1 MGKDMNI
8 KPENEDYQFMRETI
22 KKRPNDRRRL
32 FRKGLMLFIGGVFF
46 GLCAAG
52 AFAWALPEFAE
63 RFAEEKG
70 LVSAVKLTT
79 ASSDGQAETEEKENT
94 VSNTDLNTDSNT
106 DSYTDSY
113 TDIQGGI
120 GLTQDSSSFEKATD
134 PLIKYQQIYRRVL
147 DVAKKPRKAL
157 VRVTGISGHSDL
169 LDASILRYEEGEGI
183 IFLESSS
190 CIYILTNW
198 EPSEKTSSLQVT
210 FADSSTARAHLCQTD
225 DATGLSVMWVRTSEL
240 SDSTKKAISV
250 VSLAQSFVPEQAELV
265 IAIGS
270 PSGEFDGVL
279 YGIVTSTSGRFS
291 AADTE
296 YQLMITDI
304 QGCISS
310 KGVLIN
316 TKGEIVGVIKKNIR
330 EDVNVIQAFSIA
342 QLRPRIEQMINKQA
356 PRYLGIYG
364 VSIPAAKAASLG
376 ISKGIYIEKVDKD
389 SPAMAAGIQRGDI
402 ITALDGSP
410 VSDMQEYSTYLQNCE
425 NGLEISMQISR
436 YSGDGELGKV
446 ELTVKVNEK

>member
-46 GLCAAG
+46 RLCAAG

-94 VSNTDLNTDSNT
+94 VSNTDLNTDLNT

-120 GLTQDSSSFEKATD
+120 GLTQDTGSLEKDTD

-147 DVAKKPRKAL
+147 NVAKKPRKAL
-157 VRVTGISGHSDL
+157 VRVTGTSGQSDL
-169 LDASILRYEEGEGI
+169 LDASILHYEEGEGI

-250 VSLAQSFVPEQAELV
+250 VSLAQSFAPEQAEPV

-279 YGIVTSTSGRFS
+279 YGIVASTSGRFS

>member
-94 VSNTDLNTDSNT
+94 VSNTDLNTDLNT

-120 GLTQDSSSFEKATD
+120 GLTQDTGSLEKDTD

-147 DVAKKPRKAL
+147 NVAKKPRKAL
-157 VRVTGISGHSDL
+157 VRVTGTSGQSDL
-169 LDASILRYEEGEGI
+169 LDASILHYEEGEGI

-250 VSLAQSFVPEQAELV
+250 VSLAQSFAPEQAEPV

-279 YGIVTSTSGRFS
+279 FGIVTSTSGRFS
-291 AADTE
+291 AADAE

>member
-22 KKRPNDRRRL
+22 KKRPADRRRL
-32 FRKGLMLFIGGVFF
+32 LKKGLMLFIGGAFF

-52 AFAWALPEFAE
+52 AFIWALPEFAE

-79 ASSDGQAETEEKENT
+79 ASSEEQASSEEKEST
-94 VSNTDLNTDSNT
+94 VSNT
-106 DSYTDSY
+106 DSYTY
-113 TDIQGGI
+113 VQGETS
-120 GLTQDSSSFEKATD
+120 LTQDTGSLEKATD

-157 VRVTGISGHSDL
+157 VRVTGTSGQSDL
-169 LDASILRYEEGEGI
+169 LDASILHYEEGEGI

-198 EPSEKTSSLQVT
+198 EPSEKTNSLQVT

-250 VSLAQSFVPEQAELV
+250 VSLAQSFAPEQAEPV

-291 AADTE
+291 AADAE
-296 YQLMITDI
+296 YQLMTTNI

-342 QLRPRIEQMINKQA
+342 QLRSRIEQMTNKQA

-364 VSIPAAKAASLG
+364 VSIPEAKTASLG

-402 ITALDGSP
+402 ITALNGNP
-410 VSDMQEYSTYLQNCE
+410 ISDMQEYSTYLQSCE

-436 YSGDGELGKV
+436 YSGDGELGEV

>member
-94 VSNTDLNTDSNT
+94 VSNTDLNTDLNT

-120 GLTQDSSSFEKATD
+120 GLTQDTGSLEKDTD

-147 DVAKKPRKAL
+147 NVAKKPRKAL
-157 VRVTGISGHSDL
+157 VRVTGTSGQSDL
-169 LDASILRYEEGEGI
+169 LDASILHYEEGEGI

-250 VSLAQSFVPEQAELV
+250 VSLAQSFAPEQAEPV

-279 YGIVTSTSGRFS
+279 YGIVASTSGRFS
-291 AADTE
+291 AADAE

-364 VSIPAAKAASLG
+364 VSIPASKASSLG

-410 VSDMQEYSTYLQNCE
+410 VSDMQEYSTYLQSCE

>member
-22 KKRPNDRRRL
+22 KKRPADRRRL

-157 VRVTGISGHSDL
+157 VRVTGISGHPDL

-250 VSLAQSFVPEQAELV
+250 VSLAQSFAPEQAEPV

-291 AADTE
+291 AADAE

-410 VSDMQEYSTYLQNCE
+410 VSDMQEYSTYLQSCE

>member
-22 KKRPNDRRRL
+22 KKRPADRRRL

-70 LVSAVKLTT
+70 LVSAVKLTP
-79 ASSDGQAETEEKENT
+79 ASSEEQASSEEKEST
-94 VSNTDLNTDSNT
+94 VSNT
-106 DSYTDSY
+106 DSYTY
-113 TDIQGGI
+113 VQGETS
-120 GLTQDSSSFEKATD
+120 LTQDTGSLEKDTD

-157 VRVTGISGHSDL
+157 VRVTGTSGQSDL
-169 LDASILRYEEGEGI
+169 LDASILHYEEGEGI

-250 VSLAQSFVPEQAELV
+250 VSLAQSFAPENAEPV

-279 YGIVTSTSGRFS
+279 FGIVTSTSGRFS
-291 AADTE
+291 AADAK

-410 VSDMQEYSTYLQNCE
+410 VSDMQEYSTYLQSCE

>member
-8 KPENEDYQFMRETI
+8 KPENEDYQFMGETI
-22 KKRPNDRRRL
+22 KKRPADRRRL

-250 VSLAQSFVPEQAELV
+250 VSLAQSFAPEQAEPV

-291 AADTE
+291 AADAE

-410 VSDMQEYSTYLQNCE
+410 VSDMQEYSTYLQSCE

>member
-22 KKRPNDRRRL
+22 KKRPADRRRL
-32 FRKGLMLFIGGVFF
+32 LKKGLMLFIGGAFF

-52 AFAWALPEFAE
+52 AFIWALPEFAE

-70 LVSAVKLTT
+70 LVSAVKLTP
-79 ASSDGQAETEEKENT
+79 ASSEGQAASEEKEST
-94 VSNTDLNTDSNT
+94 VLNT
-106 DSYTDSY
+106 DSYTY
-113 TDIQGGI
+113 VQGETS
-120 GLTQDSSSFEKATD
+120 LTQDSGSLEKDTD
-134 PLIKYQQIYRRVL
+134 PLVKYQQIYQRVL

-157 VRVTGISGHSDL
+157 VRVTGTSGQSDL

-250 VSLAQSFVPEQAELV
+250 VSFAQSFAPEQAEPV

-291 AADTE
+291 AADAE
-296 YQLMITDI
+296 YQLMTTNI

-330 EDVNVIQAFSIA
+330 EDMNVIQAFSIA
-342 QLRPRIEQMINKQA
+342 QLRSRIEQMTNKQE

-364 VSIPAAKAASLG
+364 VSIPEAKAASLG

-410 VSDMQEYSTYLQNCE
+410 VSDMQEYSTYLQSCE

-436 YSGDGELGKV
+436 FSGDGELGEV

>member
-94 VSNTDLNTDSNT
+94 VSNTDLNTDLNT

-120 GLTQDSSSFEKATD
+120 GLTQDTGSLEKDTD

-147 DVAKKPRKAL
+147 NVAKKPRKAL
-157 VRVTGISGHSDL
+157 VRVTGTSGQSDL
-169 LDASILRYEEGEGI
+169 LDASILHYEEGEGI

-250 VSLAQSFVPEQAELV
+250 VSLAQSFVPEQAEPV

>member
-22 KKRPNDRRRL
+22 KKRPADRRRL

-94 VSNTDLNTDSNT
+94 VSNTDLNTDS
-106 DSYTDSY
+106 YTDSY

-120 GLTQDSSSFEKATD
+120 GLTQDTGSLEKDTD

-147 DVAKKPRKAL
+147 NVAKKPRKAL
-157 VRVTGISGHSDL
+157 VRVTGTSGQSDL
-169 LDASILRYEEGEGI
+169 LDASILHYEEGEGI

-250 VSLAQSFVPEQAELV
+250 VSLAQSFAPEQAEPV

-410 VSDMQEYSTYLQNCE
+410 VSDMQEYSTYLQNLRKRFGDQYADLQVQRGRRTGE
-425 NGLEISMQISR
+425 SR
-436 YSGDGELGKV
+436 TYR
-446 ELTVKVNEK
+446 

>member
-79 ASSDGQAETEEKENT
+79 VSSDGQAETEEKENT

-106 DSYTDSY
+106 DSYTD
-113 TDIQGGI
+113 IQGGI
-120 GLTQDSSSFEKATD
+120 GLTQDSSSLEKATD

-157 VRVTGISGHSDL
+157 VRVTGISGQSDL
-169 LDASILRYEEGEGI
+169 LDASILRYEQGEGI

-225 DATGLSVMWVRTSEL
+225 DATSLSVMWVRTSEL

-250 VSLAQSFVPEQAELV
+250 VSLAQSFAPEQAEPV

-291 AADTE
+291 AADAE

-356 PRYLGIYG
+356 PRYLDIYG

>member
-22 KKRPNDRRRL
+22 KKRPADRRRL

-157 VRVTGISGHSDL
+157 VRVTGTSGQSDL
-169 LDASILRYEEGEGI
+169 LDASILHYEQGEGI

-250 VSLAQSFVPEQAELV
+250 VSLAQSFVPEQAEPV

-291 AADTE
+291 AADAE

>member
-94 VSNTDLNTDSNT
+94 VSNTDLNTDLNT

-120 GLTQDSSSFEKATD
+120 GLTQDTGSLEKDTD

-147 DVAKKPRKAL
+147 NVAKKPRKAL
-157 VRVTGISGHSDL
+157 VRVTGTSGQSDF
-169 LDASILRYEEGEGI
+169 LDASILHYEEGEGI

-250 VSLAQSFVPEQAELV
+250 VSLAQSFAPEQAEPV

-279 YGIVTSTSGRFS
+279 YGIVASTSGRFS

-330 EDVNVIQAFSIA
+330 EDVNVIQA
-342 QLRPRIEQMINKQA
+342 L
-356 PRYLGIYG
+356 
-364 VSIPAAKAASLG
+364 SL
-376 ISKGIYIEKVDKD
+376 IHI
-389 SPAMAAGIQRGDI
+389 
-402 ITALDGSP
+402 
-410 VSDMQEYSTYLQNCE
+410 
-425 NGLEISMQISR
+425 
-436 YSGDGELGKV
+436 
-446 ELTVKVNEK
+446 

>member
-22 KKRPNDRRRL
+22 KKRPNDHRRL

-94 VSNTDLNTDSNT
+94 VSNTD
-106 DSYTDSY
+106 SYTDSY
-113 TDIQGGI
+113 IDIQGGI
-120 GLTQDSSSFEKATD
+120 GLTQDSSSLEKATD

-169 LDASILRYEEGEGI
+169 LDASILRYEQGEGI

-250 VSLAQSFVPEQAELV
+250 VSLAQSFAR
-265 IAIGS
+265 S
-270 PSGEFDGVL
+270 
-279 YGIVTSTSGRFS
+279 R
-291 AADTE
+291 
-296 YQLMITDI
+296 
-304 QGCISS
+304 
-310 KGVLIN
+310 
-316 TKGEIVGVIKKNIR
+316 
-330 EDVNVIQAFSIA
+330 
-342 QLRPRIEQMINKQA
+342 
-356 PRYLGIYG
+356 
-364 VSIPAAKAASLG
+364 
-376 ISKGIYIEKVDKD
+376 
-389 SPAMAAGIQRGDI
+389 
-402 ITALDGSP
+402 
-410 VSDMQEYSTYLQNCE
+410 QN
-425 NGLEISMQISR
+425 L
-436 YSGDGELGKV
+436 
-446 ELTVKVNEK
+446 

>member
-22 KKRPNDRRRL
+22 KKRPADRRRL

-94 VSNTDLNTDSNT
+94 VSNTDLNTDLNT

-120 GLTQDSSSFEKATD
+120 GLTQDSSSLEKATD

-169 LDASILRYEEGEGI
+169 LDASILHYEEGEGI

-250 VSLAQSFVPEQAELV
+250 VSLAQSFAPEQAEPV

-291 AADTE
+291 AADAE

>member
-22 KKRPNDRRRL
+22 KKRPADRRRL

-52 AFAWALPEFAE
+52 AFIWALPEFAE

-79 ASSDGQAETEEKENT
+79 ASSEEQASSEEKEST
-94 VSNTDLNTDSNT
+94 VSNT
-106 DSYTDSY
+106 DSYTY
-113 TDIQGGI
+113 VQGETS
-120 GLTQDSSSFEKATD
+120 LTQDTGSLEKDTD

-157 VRVTGISGHSDL
+157 VRVTGTSGQSDL
-169 LDASILRYEEGEGI
+169 LDASILHYEEGEGI

-250 VSLAQSFVPEQAELV
+250 VSLAQSFAPEQAEPV

-291 AADTE
+291 AADAE
-296 YQLMITDI
+296 YQLMTTNI

-342 QLRPRIEQMINKQA
+342 QLRSRIEQMTNKQA

-364 VSIPAAKAASLG
+364 VSIPEAKAASLG

-402 ITALDGSP
+402 ITALNGNP
-410 VSDMQEYSTYLQNCE
+410 ISDMQEYSTYLQNCE

-436 YSGDGELGKV
+436 YSGDGDLGKV

>member
-94 VSNTDLNTDSNT
+94 VSNTDLNTDLNT

-120 GLTQDSSSFEKATD
+120 GLTQDTGSLEKDTD

-147 DVAKKPRKAL
+147 NVAKKPRKAL
-157 VRVTGISGHSDL
+157 VRVTGTSGQSDL
-169 LDASILRYEEGEGI
+169 LDASILHYEEGEGI

-225 DATGLSVMWVRTSEL
+225 DATSLSVMWVRTSEL

-250 VSLAQSFVPEQAELV
+250 VSLAQSFAPEQAEPV

-291 AADTE
+291 AADAE

-342 QLRPRIEQMINKQA
+342 QLRPRIEQMINKKA

>member
-22 KKRPNDRRRL
+22 KKRPADRRRL

-52 AFAWALPEFAE
+52 AFIWALPEFAE

-79 ASSDGQAETEEKENT
+79 ASSEEQASSEEKEST
-94 VSNTDLNTDSNT
+94 VSNT
-106 DSYTDSY
+106 DSYTY
-113 TDIQGGI
+113 VQGETS
-120 GLTQDSSSFEKATD
+120 LTQDTGSLEKDTD

-157 VRVTGISGHSDL
+157 VRVTGTSGQSDL
-169 LDASILRYEEGEGI
+169 LDASILHYEEGEGI

-250 VSLAQSFVPEQAELV
+250 VSLAQSFAPEQAEPV

-291 AADTE
+291 AADAE
-296 YQLMITDI
+296 YQLMTTNI

-342 QLRPRIEQMINKQA
+342 QLRSRIEQMTNKQA

-364 VSIPAAKAASLG
+364 VSIPEAKTASLG

-402 ITALDGSP
+402 ITALNGNP
-410 VSDMQEYSTYLQNCE
+410 ISDMQEYSTYLQSCE

-436 YSGDGELGKV
+436 YSGDGELGEV

>member
-22 KKRPNDRRRL
+22 KKRPADRRRL

-113 TDIQGGI
+113 TDIQRGI

-250 VSLAQSFVPEQAELV
+250 VSLAQSFAPEQAEPV

-291 AADTE
+291 AADAE

-436 YSGDGELGKV
+436 YSRDGELGKV

>member
-46 GLCAAG
+46 GLCVAG

-94 VSNTDLNTDSNT
+94 VSNTDLNTDLNT

-120 GLTQDSSSFEKATD
+120 GLTQDTGSLEKDTD

-147 DVAKKPRKAL
+147 NVAKKPRKAL
-157 VRVTGISGHSDL
+157 VRVTGTSGQSDL
-169 LDASILRYEEGEGI
+169 LDASILHYEEGEGI

-198 EPSEKTSSLQVT
+198 EPSEKTSS
-210 FADSSTARAHLCQTD
+210 
-225 DATGLSVMWVRTSEL
+225 
-240 SDSTKKAISV
+240 
-250 VSLAQSFVPEQAELV
+250 
-265 IAIGS
+265 
-270 PSGEFDGVL
+270 
-279 YGIVTSTSGRFS
+279 
-291 AADTE
+291 
-296 YQLMITDI
+296 
-304 QGCISS
+304 
-310 KGVLIN
+310 N
-316 TKGEIVGVIKKNIR
+316 
-330 EDVNVIQAFSIA
+330 
-342 QLRPRIEQMINKQA
+342 
-356 PRYLGIYG
+356 
-364 VSIPAAKAASLG
+364 
-376 ISKGIYIEKVDKD
+376 
-389 SPAMAAGIQRGDI
+389 
-402 ITALDGSP
+402 
-410 VSDMQEYSTYLQNCE
+410 
-425 NGLEISMQISR
+425 
-436 YSGDGELGKV
+436 
-446 ELTVKVNEK
+446 

>member
-22 KKRPNDRRRL
+22 KKRPADRRRL

-52 AFAWALPEFAE
+52 AFIWALPEFAE

-79 ASSDGQAETEEKENT
+79 ASSEEQASSEEKEST
-94 VSNTDLNTDSNT
+94 VSNT
-106 DSYTDSY
+106 DSYTY
-113 TDIQGGI
+113 VQGETS
-120 GLTQDSSSFEKATD
+120 LTQDTGSLEKDTD

-157 VRVTGISGHSDL
+157 VRVTGTSGQSDL
-169 LDASILRYEEGEGI
+169 LDASILHYEEGEGI

-250 VSLAQSFVPEQAELV
+250 VSLAQSFAPEQAEPV

-291 AADTE
+291 AADAE
-296 YQLMITDI
+296 YQLMTTNI

-342 QLRPRIEQMINKQA
+342 QLRSRIEQMTNKQA

-364 VSIPAAKAASLG
+364 VSIPEAKAASLG
-376 ISKGIYIEKVDKD
+376 ISKCIYIEKVDKD

-402 ITALDGSP
+402 ITALNGNP
-410 VSDMQEYSTYLQNCE
+410 ISDMQEYSTYLQSCE

-436 YSGDGELGKV
+436 YSGDGELGEV

>member
-94 VSNTDLNTDSNT
+94 VSNTDLNTDLNT
-106 DSYTDSY
+106 DSNTDSY

-120 GLTQDSSSFEKATD
+120 GLTQDSSSLEKATD

-157 VRVTGISGHSDL
+157 VRVTGTSGQ
-169 LDASILRYEEGEGI
+169 SIFWMLPFFTMNRGEGI

-250 VSLAQSFVPEQAELV
+250 VSLAQSFVPEQAEPV

-291 AADTE
+291 AADAE

-342 QLRPRIEQMINKQA
+342 QLRLRIEQMINKQA

>member
-22 KKRPNDRRRL
+22 KKRPADRRRL
-32 FRKGLMLFIGGVFF
+32 LKKGLMLFIGGAFF

-52 AFAWALPEFAE
+52 AFIWALPEFAE

-70 LVSAVKLTT
+70 LVSAVKLTP
-79 ASSDGQAETEEKENT
+79 ASSEGQAASNEIKSTT
-94 VSNTDLNTDSNT
+94 SNTDYNSKDFSA
-106 DSYTDSY
+106 DQAEGSDFV
-113 TDIQGGI
+113 
-120 GLTQDSSSFEKATD
+120 QDSGSLEKDTD
-134 PLIKYQQIYRRVL
+134 PLVKYQQIYQRVL

-157 VRVTGISGHSDL
+157 VRVTGTSGQSDL

-250 VSLAQSFVPEQAELV
+250 VPFAQSFAPEQAEPV

-291 AADTE
+291 AADAE
-296 YQLMITDI
+296 YQLMTTNI

-330 EDVNVIQAFSIA
+330 EDMNVIQAFSIA
-342 QLRPRIEQMINKQA
+342 QLRSRIEQMTNKQE

-364 VSIPAAKAASLG
+364 VSIPEAKAASLG

-410 VSDMQEYSTYLQNCE
+410 VSDMQEYSTYLQSCE

-436 YSGDGELGKV
+436 FSGDGELGEV

>member
-94 VSNTDLNTDSNT
+94 VSNTDLNTDLNT

-120 GLTQDSSSFEKATD
+120 GLTQDTGSLEKDTD

-147 DVAKKPRKAL
+147 NVAKKPRKAL
-157 VRVTGISGHSDL
+157 VRVTGTSGQSDL
-169 LDASILRYEEGEGI
+169 LDASILHYEQGEGI

-250 VSLAQSFVPEQAELV
+250 VSLAQSFVPEQAEPV

-291 AADTE
+291 AADAE

-410 VSDMQEYSTYLQNCE
+410 VSDMQEYSTYLQSCE

>member
-94 VSNTDLNTDSNT
+94 VSNTDLNTDLNT

-120 GLTQDSSSFEKATD
+120 GLTQDTGSLEKDTD

-147 DVAKKPRKAL
+147 NVAKKPRKAL
-157 VRVTGISGHSDL
+157 VRVTGTSGQSDL
-169 LDASILRYEEGEGI
+169 LDASILHYEEGEGI

-210 FADSSTARAHLCQTD
+210 FADSSTAWAHLCQTD

-250 VSLAQSFVPEQAELV
+250 VSLAQSFAPEQAEPV

-279 YGIVTSTSGRFS
+279 YGIVASTSGRFS

-410 VSDMQEYSTYLQNCE
+410 VSDMQEYSTYLQSCE

>member
-94 VSNTDLNTDSNT
+94 VSNTDLNTDLNT

-120 GLTQDSSSFEKATD
+120 GLTQDTGSLEKDTD

-147 DVAKKPRKAL
+147 NVAKKPRKAL
-157 VRVTGISGHSDL
+157 VRVTGTSGQSDL
-169 LDASILRYEEGEGI
+169 LDASILHYEEGEGI

-250 VSLAQSFVPEQAELV
+250 VSLAQSFAPEQAEPV

-279 YGIVTSTSGRFS
+279 YGIVASTSGRFS

-316 TKGEIVGVIKKNIR
+316 TNGEIVGVIKKNIR

>member
-94 VSNTDLNTDSNT
+94 VSNTDLNTDS
-106 DSYTDSY
+106 YTDSY

-120 GLTQDSSSFEKATD
+120 GLTQDSSSLEKATD

-250 VSLAQSFVPEQAELV
+250 VSLAQSFVPEQAEPV

-291 AADTE
+291 AADAE

-364 VSIPAAKAASLG
+364 VSIPASKASSLG

>member
-22 KKRPNDRRRL
+22 KKRPADRRRL

-52 AFAWALPEFAE
+52 AFIWALPEFAE

-79 ASSDGQAETEEKENT
+79 ASSEEQASSEEKEST
-94 VSNTDLNTDSNT
+94 VSNT
-106 DSYTDSY
+106 DSYTY
-113 TDIQGGI
+113 VQGETS
-120 GLTQDSSSFEKATD
+120 LTQDTGSLEKDTD

-157 VRVTGISGHSDL
+157 VRVTGTSGQSDL
-169 LDASILRYEEGEGI
+169 LDASILHYEEGEGI

-250 VSLAQSFVPEQAELV
+250 VSLAQSFAPEQAEPV

-291 AADTE
+291 AADAE
-296 YQLMITDI
+296 YQLMTTNI

-342 QLRPRIEQMINKQA
+342 QLRSRIEQMTNKQA

-364 VSIPAAKAASLG
+364 VSIPEAKAASLG

-402 ITALDGSP
+402 ITALNGNP
-410 VSDMQEYSTYLQNCE
+410 ISDMQEYSTYLQSCE

-436 YSGDGELGKV
+436 YSGDGELGEV